1 MIEFRKHLLVAMA
14 VGLISFKGM
23 MAQSDSQTLRS
34 PYASILCM
42 TDFDFG
48 LPLAGNLNYP
58 LSLGAQ
64 TVVGYQFNRTFT
76 AGIGV
81 AIQGY
86 GPSDMLLLP
95 VFADARLTFP
105 QKKWT
110 PFVSLDAG
118 YALTLRGG
126 DRKGGLLISPGVGG
140 RIPIA
145 NNLAFSFG
153 LGLRWQLNQG
163 PYNGETVDYRSEYLS
178 VKLGIAVRFPK
189 LLSRVLAP
197 RMKDRKG
204 DK

>member
-1 MIEFRKHLLVAMA
+1 MVV
-14 VGLISFKGM
+14 VGTSVTH
-23 MAQSDSQTLRS
+23 AQSDSQTLRS

-64 TVVGYQFNRTFT
+64 TVVGYQFNRIFT
-76 AGIGV
+76 AGVGV

-118 YALTLRGG
+118 YALTLGDG

-145 NNLAFSFG
+145 NNLAFGFG
-153 LGLRWQLNQG
+153 LGLRWQLNHG

-178 VKLGIAVRFPK
+178 VKLGIAARFPK
-189 LLSRVLAP
+189 LLSKLLAP

>member
-1 MIEFRKHLLVAMA
+1 MRYWTKKILVTGLAVMMA
-14 VGLISFKGM
+14 ALAAR
-23 MAQSDSQTLRS
+23 AQSDSQTLRS
-34 PYASILCM
+34 PYASVLSM

-64 TVVGYQFNRTFT
+64 TVVGYQFNRIFT

-95 VFADARLTFP
+95 IFADARLHFP
-105 QKKWT
+105 QRKWT

-118 YALTLRGG
+118 YSISLGGG
-126 DRKGGLLISPGVGG
+126 DRKGGLLVSPGVGG

-178 VKLGIAVRFPK
+178 AKVGIAVRFPK
-189 LLSRVLAP
+189 LLSKMLAP